1 MPLSSAPAGTAL
13 AACATPIRS
22 ISDESMVK
30 GASDQ
35 EPPAAPAA
43 APPPTAAAAA
53 ADAVADAAAE
63 GAGEAPPSEAPP
75 PPTGTHSQSLMGSPA
90 TDVRTEAGEREG
102 ERAEEGPPGPAPGP
116 EEPPPRE
123 QQRGWVKDEA
133 ERRRGL
139 GPLRGGQGVVDR
151 RRGGPG
157 AAGGLRE
164 RTDCVPADEVERREG
179 LLVCGRN
186 VFFFP
191 GGGVSRRM
199 RKSWVEEKK
208 SWILFSLFLLS
219 SLSLSLPF

>member
-1 MPLSSAPAGTAL
+1 VPLSSAPAGTAL

-116 EEPPPRE
+116 EEPPPGSSSAVGSKTR
-123 QQRGWVKDEA
+123 
-133 ERRRGL
+133 
-139 GPLRGGQGVVDR
+139 PN
-151 RRGGPG
+151 G
-157 AAGGLRE
+157 AAASDPSAGDRASW
-164 RTDCVPADEVERREG
+164 TAAAVVPAPPGGCERGPTAYQPTRSSAG
-179 LLVCGRN
+179 KVCLSAEET
-186 VFFFP
+186 FFFSP